1 MKKLTRILALT
12 LCCLLAA
19 GLAACG
25 ETPAPTPDPDPDPG
39 AAIGGNTQIPNPRVP
54 YENDEFPDFKLAG
67 YPDRDGGYPD
77 RDGMKPTGFYLIGGT
92 IGEISYETATLRC
105 AADTGEGEDLSGVY
119 YPDAEESELS
129 VAHSYGGIITVTVK
143 EHSEGTVA
151 LWKSCA
157 GDFDYSL
164 WLPGQT
170 GDAAKALVMEF
181 AAGVYAVKPG
191 VETPI
196 GHVAG
201 TEKELTR
208 WREVIRAENIAKVM
222 ALDYTMTE
230 PVELTPEKAG
240 QLIGLLAES
249 ADRLTVYEKLPNPA
263 TGGALRLTAY
273 DMEGNTLFTVCEDGR
288 LVVTFGNEMTN
299 YVFNVG
305 ACGLDGKFTL
315 D

>member
-25 ETPAPTPDPDPDPG
+25 ETPAPTPDPDPG
-39 AAIGGNTQIPNPRVP
+39 SAIGGNTQIPNPRVP
-54 YENDEFPDFKLAG
+54 YENDEFPDFKLA
-67 YPDRDGGYPD
+67 GYPD

-129 VAHSYGGIITVTVK
+129 VGHSYGGIITVTVK

-151 LWKSCA
+151 LWKSCE
-157 GDFDYSL
+157 GDFVYSL

-170 GDAAKALVMEF
+170 GDDAKALVMEF
-181 AAGVYAVKPG
+181 AAGVYVVLPG
-191 VETPI
+191 GEGPLTGDVL
-196 GHVAG
+196 G
-201 TEKELTR
+201 TEKDLAR
-208 WREVIRAENIAKVM
+208 WREAIHADNIAKVT
-222 ALDYTMTE
+222 AKDYSGLE
-230 PVELTPEKAG
+230 PVESSAEAAEKM
-240 QLIGLLAES
+240 IEVLADSES
-249 ADRLTVYEKLPNPA
+249 ALKLLEKPQNPA

-273 DMEGNTLFTVCEDGR
+273 DTEGNVLFTICYNGL
-288 LVVTFGNEMTN
+288 LVVTFGQETAN
-299 YVFNVG
+299 YIFD
-305 ACGLDGKFTL
+305 ASDCELCTL
-315 D
+315 YTFFPVE

>member
-1 MKKLTRILALT
+1 MNRKVLLALT

-25 ETPAPTPDPDPDPG
+25 KKSAENNNDP
-39 AAIGGNTQIPNPRVP
+39 AIGGNTQLPNPRVP
-54 YENDEFPDFKLAG
+54 YENDEFPDFKLV
-67 YPDRDGGYPD
+67 GYPD
-77 RDGMKPTGFYLIGGT
+77 RDGMKPTGFCLIGGT

-129 VAHSYGGIITVTVK
+129 VWHSYCGIITVTVK

-151 LWKSCA
+151 LWKSCE

-170 GDAAKALVMEF
+170 GDAAKVLVREF

-208 WREVIRAENIAKVM
+208 WREIIRAGNIAKVM
-222 ALDYTMTE
+222 ARDHTMTE

-249 ADRLTVYEKLPNPA
+249 ADRLTVYERLPNPA
-263 TGGALRLTAY
+263 TGGSVVLTAY
-273 DMEGNTLFTVCEDGR
+273 DGEGNRLFTVCDDGR
-288 LVVTFGNEMTN
+288 LVVTFGGEMTN
-299 YVFNVG
+299 YVFDAG
-305 ACGLDGKFTL
+305 ACGLDGKFAL

>member
-54 YENDEFPDFKLAG
+54 YENDEFPDFKLA
-67 YPDRDGGYPD
+67 GYPD

-181 AAGVYAVKPG
+181 AAGVYVVLPG
-191 VETPI
+191 GEEPLTGDVL
-196 GHVAG
+196 G
-201 TEKELTR
+201 TEKDLAR
-208 WREVIRAENIAKVM
+208 WREAIHADNIAKVT
-222 ALDYTMTE
+222 AKDYSGLE
-230 PVELTPEKAG
+230 PVESSAEAAEKM
-240 QLIGLLAES
+240 IEVLADSES
-249 ADRLTVYEKLPNPA
+249 ALKLLEKPQNPA

-273 DMEGNTLFTVCEDGR
+273 DAEGNVLFTACYNGL
-288 LVVTFGNEMTN
+288 LVVTFGQETAN
-299 YVFNVG
+299 YIFD
-305 ACGLDGKFTL
+305 ASDCEL
-315 D
+315 

>member
-25 ETPAPTPDPDPDPG
+25 ETPAPDPDPDPDPG

-67 YPDRDGGYPD
+67 YPDRDG
-77 RDGMKPTGFYLIGGT
+77 MKPTGFYLIGGT
-92 IGEISYETATLRC
+92 HRRRSPMKPPPC
-105 AADTGEGEDLSGVY
+105 AVPPIPSEGEDLSGVLL
-119 YPDAEESELS
+119 PRCRRRASFRWGT
-129 VAHSYGGIITVTVK
+129 ATAMGIIYR
-143 EHSEGTVA
+143 HREGAQLRAPWRCGKAARGILT
-151 LWKSCA
+151 
-157 GDFDYSL
+157 YSL

-191 VETPI
+191 VEEPPI

-208 WREVIRAENIAKVM
+208 WREVIRAGNIAKVM
-222 ALDYTMTE
+222 AMDHTMTE
-230 PVELTPEKAG
+230 PVELTRRKSRTSSSGCWPRAPT
-240 QLIGLLAES
+240 GLRCMKS
-249 ADRLTVYEKLPNPA
+249 CQTPPPA
-263 TGGALRLTAY
+263 ARCA
-273 DMEGNTLFTVCEDGR
+273 
-288 LVVTFGNEMTN
+288 
-299 YVFNVG
+299 
-305 ACGLDGKFTL
+305 
-315 D
+315 

>member
-39 AAIGGNTQIPNPRVP
+39 SAIGGNTQIPNPRVP

-67 YPDRDGGYPD
+67 YPDRDG
-77 RDGMKPTGFYLIGGT
+77 MKPTGFYLIGGT
-92 IGEISYETATLRC
+92 LAEIDYENATLRC
-105 AADTGEGEDLSGVY
+105 AAKTEETGDISGIFY
-119 YPDAEESELS
+119 NDPKESELS
-129 VAHSYGGIITVTVK
+129 VGHSYGGIITVTVK

-230 PVELTPEKAG
+230 PVELTPEKAR

-249 ADRLTVYEKLPNPA
+249 ADRLTVYERLPNPA

-273 DMEGNTLFTVCEDGR
+273 DAEGNTLFTVCEDGR

-299 YVFNVG
+299 YVFNAS

>member
-1 MKKLTRILALT
+1 
-12 LCCLLAA
+12 
-19 GLAACG
+19 
-25 ETPAPTPDPDPDPG
+25 
-39 AAIGGNTQIPNPRVP
+39 
-54 YENDEFPDFKLAG
+54 
-67 YPDRDGGYPD
+67 
-77 RDGMKPTGFYLIGGT
+77 MKPTGFYLIGGT

-129 VAHSYGGIITVTVK
+129 VPHSYGGIITVTVK

-157 GDFDYSL
+157 GDFVYSL

-201 TEKELTR
+201 TEKDLAR
-208 WREVIRAENIAKVM
+208 WREVIRAGNIAKVM
-222 ALDYTMTE
+222 AMDHTMTE

-249 ADRLTVYEKLPNPA
+249 ADRLTVYERLPNPA

-273 DMEGNTLFTVCEDGR
+273 DAEGNTLFTVCKDGR

-299 YVFNVG
+299 YVFNVS

>member
-1 MKKLTRILALT
+1 MKIKTLIALT

-67 YPDRDGGYPD
+67 YPDRDG
-77 RDGMKPTGFYLIGGT
+77 MKPTGFCLIGGT

-129 VAHSYGGIITVTVK
+129 VGHSYCNGIITVTVK

-151 LWKSCA
+151 LWKSCE
-157 GDFDYSL
+157 GDFVYSL

-170 GDAAKALVMEF
+170 GEAATALVEEF
-181 AAGVYAVKPG
+181 AASVH
-191 VETPI
+191 VESTTEPLT
-196 GHVAG
+196 GHVLG

-208 WREVIRAENIAKVM
+208 WREVIHAGNIAKVTAKDNSM
-222 ALDYTMTE
+222 PEPKELPAEAAERMIKALADS
-230 PVELTPEKAG
+230 
-240 QLIGLLAES
+240 ES
-249 ADRLTVYEKLPNPA
+249 ALKLFEKPQNPA
-263 TGGALRLTAY
+263 TGGALYLTAY
-273 DMEGNTLFTVCEDGR
+273 DAEGNVLFSIEYTGNW
-288 LVVTFGNEMTN
+288 LVVTFGNEEVH
-299 YVFNVG
+299 YIFDAG
-305 ACGLDGKFTL
+305 DCGLESGL
-315 D
+315 AIE

>member
-39 AAIGGNTQIPNPRVP
+39 AAIGGSTQIPNPRVP

-67 YPDRDGGYPD
+67 YPDRDG
-77 RDGMKPTGFYLIGGT
+77 MKPTGFYLIGGT
-92 IGEISYETATLRC
+92 LAEIDYENATLRC
-105 AADTGEGEDLSGVY
+105 AAKTEETGDISGIFY
-119 YPDAEESELS
+119 NDPKESELS
-129 VAHSYGGIITVTVK
+129 VGHSYYNGLIFITVK
-143 EHSEGTVA
+143 EYAEGTVA
-151 LWKSCA
+151 LWVSCER
-157 GDFDYSL
+157 DYTYSL

-249 ADRLTVYEKLPNPA
+249 ADRLTVYERLPNPS

-273 DMEGNTLFTVCEDGR
+273 DAEGNTLFTVCKDGR

-299 YVFNVG
+299 YVFNAS

>member
-39 AAIGGNTQIPNPRVP
+39 AAIGGSTQIPNPRVP
-54 YENDEFPDFKLAG
+54 YENDEFPDFKLV
-67 YPDRDGGYPD
+67 GYPD

-92 IGEISYETATLRC
+92 LAEIDYENATLRC
-105 AADTGEGEDLSGVY
+105 AAKTEETGDISGIFY
-119 YPDAEESELS
+119 NDPKESELS
-129 VAHSYGGIITVTVK
+129 VGHSYYNGLIFITVK
-143 EHSEGTVA
+143 EYAEGTVA
-151 LWKSCA
+151 LWKSCE

-201 TEKELTR
+201 TEKELAR
-208 WREVIRAENIAKVM
+208 WWEVIRAGNIAKVM
-222 ALDYTMTE
+222 AMDHTMTE

-249 ADRLTVYEKLPNPA
+249 ADRLTVYERLPNPA

-273 DMEGNTLFTVCEDGR
+273 DAEGNTLFTVCEDGR

-299 YVFNVG
+299 YVFNVS

>member
-67 YPDRDGGYPD
+67 YPDRDG
-77 RDGMKPTGFYLIGGT
+77 MKPTGFYLIGGT

-129 VAHSYGGIITVTVK
+129 VGHSYGGIITVTVK

-157 GDFDYSL
+157 GDFVYSL

-170 GDAAKALVMEF
+170 GDDAKALVKEF
-181 AAGVYAVKPG
+181 AAGVYVVLPG
-191 VETPI
+191 GEEPLTGDVL
-196 GHVAG
+196 G
-201 TEKELTR
+201 TEKDLAR
-208 WREVIRAENIAKVM
+208 WREAIHADNIAKVT
-222 ALDYTMTE
+222 AKDYSGLE
-230 PVELTPEKAG
+230 PVESSAEAAEKM
-240 QLIGLLAES
+240 IEVLADSES
-249 ADRLTVYEKLPNPA
+249 ALKLLEKPQNPA

-273 DMEGNTLFTVCEDGR
+273 DTEGNVLFTACDDGR

-299 YVFNVG
+299 YVFNAG

>member
-39 AAIGGNTQIPNPRVP
+39 AAIGGSTQIPNPRVP

-67 YPDRDGGYPD
+67 YPDRDG
-77 RDGMKPTGFYLIGGT
+77 MKPTGFYLIGGT
-92 IGEISYETATLRC
+92 LAEIDYENATLRC
-105 AADTGEGEDLSGVY
+105 AAKTEETGDISGIFY
-119 YPDAEESELS
+119 NDPKESELS
-129 VAHSYGGIITVTVK
+129 VWHSYCGIITVTVK

-151 LWKSCA
+151 LWKSCE

-170 GDAAKALVMEF
+170 GDAAKVLVREF

-201 TEKELTR
+201 TEKDLAR
-208 WREVIRAENIAKVM
+208 WREAIHADNIAKVT
-222 ALDYTMTE
+222 AKDYSGLE
-230 PVELTPEKAG
+230 PVESSAEAAEKM
-240 QLIGLLAES
+240 IEVLADSES
-249 ADRLTVYEKLPNPA
+249 ALKLLEKPQNPA

-273 DMEGNTLFTVCEDGR
+273 DTEGNVLFTACYNGL
-288 LVVTFGNEMTN
+288 LVVTFGQETAN
-299 YVFNVG
+299 YIFD
-305 ACGLDGKFTL
+305 ASDCGLDGKFTL

>member
-67 YPDRDGGYPD
+67 YPDRDG
-77 RDGMKPTGFYLIGGT
+77 MKPTGFYLIGGT

-129 VAHSYGGIITVTVK
+129 VGHSYCGIITVTVK

-164 WLPGQT
+164 WLPGQS
-170 GDAAKALVMEF
+170 GDAAKVLVREF
-181 AAGVYAVKPG
+181 AAGVYAVMPG
-191 VETPI
+191 GETPI

-222 ALDYTMTE
+222 AMDHNTMTE

-273 DMEGNTLFTVCEDGR
+273 DTEGNTLFTVCEDGR

-299 YVFNVG
+299 YVFNAG

>member
-19 GLAACG
+19 GLAARG
-25 ETPAPTPDPDPDPG
+25 QTPAPTPDPDPDPG
-39 AAIGGNTQIPNPRVP
+39 AAIGGNTQIPNPRGP
-54 YENDEFPDFKLAG
+54 YEKDEFPA
-67 YPDRDGGYPD
+67 P
-77 RDGMKPTGFYLIGGT
+77 
-92 IGEISYETATLRC
+92 LRC

-129 VAHSYGGIITVTVK
+129 VGHSYGGIITVTVK

-151 LWKSCA
+151 LWKSCE

-208 WREVIRAENIAKVM
+208 WREVIRAGNIAKVM
-222 ALDYTMTE
+222 AGDHTMTE

-273 DMEGNTLFTVCEDGR
+273 DTEGNALFTVCDDGR

-299 YVFNVG
+299 YVFNAG

>member
-1 MKKLTRILALT
+1 MKKLTRILTLT

-25 ETPAPTPDPDPDPG
+25 ETPAPAPDPDPDPG
-39 AAIGGNTQIPNPRVP
+39 AAIGGSTQIPNPRVP

-67 YPDRDGGYPD
+67 YPDRDG
-77 RDGMKPTGFYLIGGT
+77 MKPTGFYLIGGT
-92 IGEISYETATLRC
+92 LAEIDYENATLRC
-105 AADTGEGEDLSGVY
+105 AAKTEETGDISGIFY
-119 YPDAEESELS
+119 NDPKESELS
-129 VAHSYGGIITVTVK
+129 VCHSYGGIITVTVK

-151 LWKSCA
+151 LWKSCE

-208 WREVIRAENIAKVM
+208 WREVIRAGNIAKVT
-222 ALDYTMTE
+222 AKDHTMTE
-230 PVELTPEKAG
+230 PTELPTETAERMIKA
-240 QLIGLLAES
+240 LADSES
-249 ADRLTVYEKLPNPA
+249 ALKLLEKPQNPA

-273 DMEGNTLFTVCEDGR
+273 DTEGNVLFTACYNGL
-288 LVVTFGNEMTN
+288 LVVTFGQETAN
-299 YVFNVG
+299 YIFD
-305 ACGLDGKFTL
+305 ASDCELYTL
-315 D
+315 YTFFPVE